1 MSQRKKKTR
10 GELVKALREL
20 QGLIGQIGATYENDR
35 APDRACRMQVLCEQA
50 FNVAVNAL
58 ATDPPERTRP

>member
-1 MSQRKKKTR
+1 MIARKKKTR

-20 QGLIGQIGATYENDR
+20 QGLIGLIGAAYGNDR
-35 APDRACRMQVLCEQA
+35 APDRADKMQALCNQA

-58 ATDPPERTRP
+58 ATDPPERVKS